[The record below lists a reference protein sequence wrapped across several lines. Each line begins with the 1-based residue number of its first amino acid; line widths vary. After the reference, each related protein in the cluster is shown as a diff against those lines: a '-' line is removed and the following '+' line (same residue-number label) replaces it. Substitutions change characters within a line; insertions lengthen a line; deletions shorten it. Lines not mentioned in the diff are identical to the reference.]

1 MTGIMLKKQ
10 PILENWNRN
19 KSTVRKLLIN
29 LQYLS
34 LQRDRKIEDEDSLRI
49 KECHRLHNLRI
60 CLRIRIK
67 KFNERSNK
75 KKRKKKRTCHRV

>member
-1 MTGIMLKKQ
+1 MTGIMLKKH

-49 KECHRLHNLRI
+49 KECH
-60 CLRIRIK
+60 
-67 KFNERSNK
+67 
-75 KKRKKKRTCHRV
+75 